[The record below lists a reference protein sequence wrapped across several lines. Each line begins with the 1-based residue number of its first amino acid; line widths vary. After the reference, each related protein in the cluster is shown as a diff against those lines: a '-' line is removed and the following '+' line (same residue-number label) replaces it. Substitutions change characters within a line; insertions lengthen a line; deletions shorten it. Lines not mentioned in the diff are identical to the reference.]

1 MHADE
6 SVPAARPPILQLD
19 DPRELLQTFAPLS
32 RRLRR
37 LRIDEAPMA
46 NHVSALKRARQN
58 EKRRI
63 RNRAGRAANRT
74 TVRKFE
80 AALAEGKAA
89 EVLPEVMA
97 QLAGSAAKG
106 VIPKKRA
113 SRKIARLAKAAA
125 KQG

>member
-1 MHADE
+1 
-6 SVPAARPPILQLD
+6 
-19 DPRELLQTFAPLS
+19 
-32 RRLRR
+32 
-37 LRIDEAPMA
+37 MA

-58 EKRRI
+58 EKRRT

-74 TVRKFE
+74 VVRKFE
-80 AALAEGKAA
+80 AALADGNAA
-89 EVLPEVMA
+89 ALLPEAMA

-113 SRKIARLAKAAA
+113 ARKISRLAKAAA

>member
-1 MHADE
+1 
-6 SVPAARPPILQLD
+6 
-19 DPRELLQTFAPLS
+19 
-32 RRLRR
+32 
-37 LRIDEAPMA
+37 MA

-58 EKRRI
+58 EKRRL

-74 TVRKFE
+74 IVRKFE

-89 EVLPEVMA
+89 EVLPEAMA

-113 SRKIARLAKAAA
+113 SRKIGRLAKAMA

>member
-1 MHADE
+1 
-6 SVPAARPPILQLD
+6 
-19 DPRELLQTFAPLS
+19 
-32 RRLRR
+32 
-37 LRIDEAPMA
+37 MA

-80 AALAEGKAA
+80 AALAEGNAA
-89 EVLPEVMA
+89 SVLPEVMA